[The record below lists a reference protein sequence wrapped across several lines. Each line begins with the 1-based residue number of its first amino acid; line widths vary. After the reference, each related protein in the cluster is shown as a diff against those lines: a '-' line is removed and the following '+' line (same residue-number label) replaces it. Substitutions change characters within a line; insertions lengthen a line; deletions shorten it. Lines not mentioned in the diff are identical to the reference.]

1 MKGTLDTHLGNVAI
15 DNNVIAEYAG
25 GVALDCYGVA
35 GMAGIN
41 VAEGVASIL
50 KKDSLGKG
58 ISVSLDNN
66 KLSINLHIIVAYGVS
81 IQAVASNVM
90 SEVKY
95 KVEQFAGLDVEK
107 VNVFVEGVALVGKE
121 D

>member
-25 GVALDCYGVA
+25 GVALECYGVA

-58 ISVSLDNN
+58 ISVSLD
-66 KLSINLHIIVAYGVS
+66 IIVAFGVS

-95 KVEQFAGLDVEK
+95 NVEQFAGLDVEK
-107 VNVFVEGVALVGKE
+107 VNVFVEGVALVDKE